1 MLSAVECYKCLKGLP
16 RAPQRDVMSTRA
28 TREDHCLPASEFI
41 SFLVFVSKSSG
52 FKKKKKKKKNVFFF
66 LTFFD
71 NLAILCQI
79 NQIWVISCQ
88 KSPAKSYLTLFLVI
102 EMHT

>member
-28 TREDHCLPASEFI
+28 TREDHWLPASEFI

-52 FKKKKKKKKNVFFF
+52 FGKKKKNVFLFS
-66 LTFFD
+66 TFFD

-88 KSPAKSYLTLFLVI
+88 KSPAKRYLTLYLLN